1 MDAGP
6 LNIANN
12 STTSVTRETPEPSPR
27 RALWNIRAGLS
38 SRLYFAF
45 ACLGIALPFAIWMAL
60 VAGGAV
66 PAVFMPSPT
75 QVVTRFISWLTS
87 EGFGADLWISVVRV
101 TSGFLLS
108 LVLALPLGLLCGTFK
123 PVEATL
129 EPAMDFAR
137 YMPAV
142 AFVPL
147 MLLWFG
153 VGEGSKVAVIFVG
166 TFFQMLL
173 MFADDVRRVPMQ
185 QIEAAQTMGGSRR
198 EILFKVIFPSAAPAL
213 LTSCRITLGWA
224 WTYLVVAEMVAANS
238 GLGYAILKAQRFLQT
253 DKIFAGLIVIGLIG
267 LLQDQLLRALQTV
280 LFPYLKGRN
289 S

>member
-12 STTSVTRETPEPSPR
+12 STTSVTRKTPEPSPR
-27 RALWNIRAGLS
+27 RALWNIRAVLS

-60 VAGGAV
+60 VAGAAV
-66 PAVFMPSPT
+66 PTVFMPSPT

-129 EPAMDFAR
+129 EPAMDFVR

-267 LLQDQLLRALQTV
+267 LLQDQLLRALRTV
-280 LFPYLKGRN
+280 LFPYLKGHN